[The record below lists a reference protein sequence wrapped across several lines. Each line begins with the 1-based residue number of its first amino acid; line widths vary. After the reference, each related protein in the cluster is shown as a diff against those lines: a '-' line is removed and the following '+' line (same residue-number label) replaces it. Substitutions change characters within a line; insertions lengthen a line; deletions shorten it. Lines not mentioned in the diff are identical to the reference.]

1 MVIDW
6 ILPFCFVAKQP
17 HHSFISNVQAC
28 ISLHVRKSRTRDCL
42 ACGIRDIFTF
52 GILGFEIR
60 NPESGIPLRIRI
72 QNPSFTDK
80 ESGSTTWNP
89 ESTAVSVYPKWGEFV
104 ADKSLGLAYRTPVD
118 AKP

>member
-17 HHSFISNVQAC
+17 HHSFISKCSSVNITPCKEVQNPG
-28 ISLHVRKSRTRDCL
+28 L
-42 ACGIRDIFTF
+42 F
-52 GILGFEIR
+52 GLRNPGHFYFR
-60 NPESGIPLRIRI
+60 NPGLWNPESGIPLRIRI